1 MIVPILRRRRMTP
14 ARITLL
20 SHRGRRDKTHHTR
33 TQRQSMERILLRTPR
48 ARQSR
53 RFRAILAILHP
64 HVRPMAQTTRMR
76 SLVRHRR
83 IPPHFLQLLTWVHK
97 LASPRILPIA
107 LPMTTQRV
115 SHPPTRASP
124 TLLMRRTR
132 THLVHRSR
140 ARRTIRTPLPRA
152 GRASRTRRSR
162 RASTSRTPNHR
173 VPTSRSRSESAP
185 SVVRAGVHGSDHD

>member
-14 ARITLL
+14 APITLL
-20 SHRGRRDKTHHTR
+20 SHKGRRDKTHHTR
-33 TQRQSMERILLRTPR
+33 TQRQSMERILRRTQR

-83 IPPHFLQLLTWVHK
+83 IPPHSLQLLTWAHK

-107 LPMTTQRV
+107 LPMTTLRV
-115 SHPPTRASP
+115 SHLPTRASP
-124 TLLMRRTR
+124 ALLTRTH

-140 ARRTIRTPLPRA
+140 ARRTTPTPLPRA
-152 GRASRTRRSR
+152 GRGSRTRRSH

-173 VPTSRSRSESAP
+173 VPISRSRSESAP